1 MANIMAETRVASP
14 NGRAEQDDGTV
25 ANPSASQPRVLPS
38 KKPKSKLRAWIE
50 RQRIGVKLW
59 LYRHAILAGLAF
71 AGLNVVD
78 AYLTNYAH
86 RMATAVGVQQS
97 IEANPF
103 LQSLA
108 GNWALGFK
116 GVIGIAALGVLVKVR
131 HLTPDTLFK
140 WLLFGCGVFVVIIL
154 WNLLSLGVIG

>member
-1 MANIMAETRVASP
+1 MATSP
-14 NGRAEQDDGTV
+14 L
-25 ANPSASQPRVLPS
+25 RVLPS
-38 KKPKSKLRAWIE
+38 RKEKSKLRAWIE
-50 RQRIGVKLW
+50 RQRIGLKLW
-59 LYRHAILAGLAF
+59 LYHRAILAGLAF
-71 AGLNVVD
+71 VGLNVVD

-86 RMATAVGVQQS
+86 RMATDMGVQQS

-108 GNWALGFK
+108 GSWALGFK
-116 GVIGIAALGVLVKVR
+116 GVIGIAVLGVLAMGK

-140 WLLFGCGVFVVIIL
+140 WLAFGCLVIGVIVV

>member
-1 MANIMAETRVASP
+1 V
-14 NGRAEQDDGTV
+14 
-25 ANPSASQPRVLPS
+25 
-38 KKPKSKLRAWIE
+38 
-50 RQRIGVKLW
+50 
-59 LYRHAILAGLAF
+59 
-71 AGLNVVD
+71 GLNVVD

-86 RMATAVGVQQS
+86 RMATAAGVQQS

-116 GVIGIAALGVLVKVR
+116 GVIGIAALGVLAKGK
-131 HLTPDTLFK
+131 HFTPDTLFK